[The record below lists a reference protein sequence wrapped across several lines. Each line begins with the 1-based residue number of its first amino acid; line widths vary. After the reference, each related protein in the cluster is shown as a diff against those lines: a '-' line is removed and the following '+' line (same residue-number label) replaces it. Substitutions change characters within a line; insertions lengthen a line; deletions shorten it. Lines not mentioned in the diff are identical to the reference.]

1 MSNKSN
7 ARILIA
13 DDQASMRR
21 VLKALIETR
30 PNWEVCGE
38 AEDGYQAVQ
47 KATELQ
53 PDLIVLDLS
62 MPVMTGL
69 GAARAISKAMPTVPI
84 LIYTMYVS
92 PELAVEAKKAGVQQI
107 VDKAGTR
114 EKLLTTMI
122 FLLASSGFRVMEPEH
137 ESLTVR
143 ATNGKPF
150 HTNG

>member
-1 MSNKSN
+1 MSNKLN

-30 PNWEVCGE
+30 PSWEACGE
-38 AEDGYQAVQ
+38 AENGYQAVQ

-62 MPVMTGL
+62 MPVMAGL
-69 GAARAISKAMPTVPI
+69 GAARAISRAMPTVPI

-107 VDKAGTR
+107 VDK
-114 EKLLTTMI
+114 
-122 FLLASSGFRVMEPEH
+122 
-137 ESLTVR
+137 
-143 ATNGKPF
+143 
-150 HTNG
+150 